1 MRLAAHLF
9 RTSLLGSA
17 SLIGVLHAA
26 AQVSTSL
33 TFSPADAARAH
44 MDVGGAWDGTA
55 DATSRG
61 DRFEVVITNGSTDE
75 PAHDLAFAVDVPAGF
90 SERTG
95 SLNLALAGPACG
107 AGPSVSVSRAV
118 DTLTFDF
125 GGYDL
130 PASCNFSLDFGLVA
144 PSGTDAG
151 TYTVTSLVEAA
162 SSDGGALDLSGGASE
177 AFTVRAGE
185 GLLEKSPSV
194 SVQTVG
200 SSVTWDISVTNSGL
214 GGLFDVQLDESGL
227 GSGLTLDSIMPT
239 SPASPAPSVVGSVV
253 SIPYLA
259 PGETLSADITATV
272 ALCDGLTNIVALSER
287 NGTVTDS
294 ADASVQLDLETPF
307 VDVAIGSTVI
317 AFGGTGTITIDLD
330 NTGDG
335 DASNLV
341 VDTSLESAPL
351 NVVSVSPGWSYSAAT
366 GEVSRAAPLVAG
378 GSDTLV
384 ITVEDAA
391 DVCTAPGTIS
401 FVMATEFEDQCGTPF
416 ATPAQIGSI
425 GSEAAPSVGLAVSG
439 PERLALNESA
449 AITLTASAGDA
460 ASLDTDPVPVTYTL
474 PGGIQD
480 GAILS
485 PSAGSVSC
493 SGTCGA
499 GDTVTWTI
507 PRANLAAG
515 AVTLTIGI
523 SATDD
528 PCLAGTSYSGSGS
541 INGTYSG
548 GTCSASDSDG
558 SSFILSNS
566 PRAIVIQDFNASAEP
581 FETGIPDDGDGI
593 REEGEGE
600 EGAFLAEFSFSSGD
614 TGVWAGSTYRDD
626 FGGLSAVTLTASSLE
641 YQLNSGGWTAVPGGS
656 VSTNAS
662 GFTIDLG
669 YLAGVDG
676 DASVAGDSLNFRY
689 TATAPDSVFG
699 AGSSIRV
706 EQYSTLTLQDGTA
719 GASACVPGGP
729 GTVTYALGDYV
740 TWQRAVGD
748 VAVTLSDNVIDVC
761 EVVDATVT
769 VGNGNNQLPIRN
781 LLASLGLGDDFELVT
796 PSAPTYG
803 GGLGVAASVTYND
816 GAPDGPTVQL
826 NDPTLATSGSFTVP
840 LRRKAT
846 SANQGGGVTARI
858 DYDDNETAPA
868 GGRSFSDTASAA
880 PLLVRNAALELF
892 VSPTNVPVVSD
903 TASWGL
909 TITNTGSG
917 VAYGTEVS
925 DTVPAG
931 LVLSA
936 DNVAAMDAENGSY
949 SASVVGDTVTWSIG
963 ELAPGASI
971 DLTVIADVEGTTCSI
986 PAGSNTVNAGWG
998 CGGVS
1003 SQLQVNTRPNLSFP
1017 DGNVQV
1023 LHDTTGAFASL
1034 CGAGQVVLIVRN
1046 AGASEVRDFSLEE
1059 ALNTASTG
1067 MSLVPGSVEYSTNN
1081 GGSWSPA
1088 GSVAATSTLS
1098 FDSANVPPLA
1108 LLGPFG
1114 SSTDEVLIRFAI
1126 NTDARTNSNSTA
1138 SVSGSAFLHCGDP
1151 VSSPASGFAVPLD
1164 RPEIR
1169 VRKTGRNLTTATSLS
1184 ETVYGRPGDTL
1195 EWRVEVENVGDLAT
1209 SQLRLRDL
1217 LAGSGGSATITG
1229 GGLTNEPVTGSYIDV
1244 DEIAS
1249 GATTVFTITEVLGST
1264 CANGSN
1270 IADVTWGCAAQP
1282 VGSASE
1288 ISTPIDNTDGAGLIM
1303 RPAAPDVALDIAMT
1317 APGGAGAPT
1326 LNGEVTLTLN
1336 NNGAPFTNGEFTVEL
1351 PSGYVIDT
1359 SQTPTFS
1366 NTDTTADRATSV
1378 SVNAATADTPVF
1390 VLSDG
1395 AGSGWVR
1402 HGAELS
1408 ITFPVV
1414 ATGLSDTVS
1423 DEDVRLETTGDGTD
1437 PSPLADD
1444 TARVTV
1450 DFESACGDSDSAFD
1464 TVAIDPKTPDFDIDI
1479 TDPLARVVTG
1489 TGDTTS
1495 VAVVVTNNGDTQ
1507 ADHGTVSI
1515 VTGGGWSGSAP
1526 TGCSGSIPGALTCS
1540 LDGASALGIGASRT
1554 FTLDL
1559 TVDNE
1564 SSPLDITATVEGD
1577 IEDASDTDTGVDY
1590 SLDAIAARVLG
1601 FRQSLDLLST
1611 SEADFDALGDLQI
1624 GEDALLRLTSVWF
1637 GGGSETISNVSIDLD
1652 FEESDR
1658 FAYLSETG
1666 SAVTS
1671 SLLAPGATGPTQT
1684 YALANFTGGL
1694 THVLDIAVRALDDA
1708 GNTSG
1713 ATFDFVS
1720 EATSDFLGSTF
1731 DASAAD
1737 YPAEADRTETL
1748 TTERPTLEAVKSV
1761 RNVTA
1766 SGTFADTATGDA
1778 GDVIEFRVVISNTGT
1793 APLFDL
1799 SITDTLPA
1807 GLTAVAFDAD
1817 TLDNDGDGAADEA
1830 SEGDIDGQVLTFDTA
1845 EAGGTQFDALA
1856 AGGAVTLLYRAA
1868 VDSVVN
1874 PDEVLVNDVAAV
1886 GDTLAGATGN
1896 QSVPTG
1902 ANGTALGAAD
1912 LTANDTATLT
1922 IDALALTKSLV
1933 ITSVGGDDSTDV
1945 VVGEQADF
1953 QLQIVLPAGT
1963 IEDFI
1968 VEDDLPDGLA
1978 LVARQAPS
1986 FGSGVSCGSSTITPD
2001 SLPATG
2007 PGLTAQ
2013 WDFGTCAVAD
2023 TTSENRTLTLIY
2035 TGQVENAAAV
2045 DDGDDLPN
2053 LARYNHSQLTEP
2065 VAIAPVTLSVGEPD
2079 LRLTLDVSP
2088 GSNIDAGDLLTWTY
2102 TLSNTGTA
2110 PAYNIDLISLLNDNG
2125 VAGSAD
2131 GDVNTTANFGDA
2143 LRDVVAFDCAISP
2156 SDTTAAPGDFVYSFD
2171 NGDGDGDAND
2181 EAGDCEVLYRN
2192 ISVDGLAGGT
2202 SLTFSFQTTAA
2213 EDITLRTSLIGEGSV
2228 VSTSLPVG
2236 APGVGDDT
2244 YERSAASDASSGGRY
2259 GVSASDGFATRNP
2272 ASALKTFTATSDA
2285 NTSPDSG
2292 NAIDVAIGETYTA
2305 RITYRFDEGTSR
2317 SAILR
2322 NRVRVQNANDPADV
2336 ELLAARLERSS
2347 TDLTSA
2353 DDPGGINSAAAGAQ
2367 VDVTSLMAETENATY
2382 KFLNLSIGDVVNT
2395 GSGGTPETGRNI
2407 DSFIVEYDFR
2417 VLDTSSNAA
2426 GAFIDDQGQTRV
2438 RDGENTLQ
2446 TSGGQTRRATIVEP
2460 DMAVSKTSADS
2471 DGLLSGSETV
2481 RFTLTA
2487 TNTGTGPAYNAILQD
2502 VLPPAL
2508 RAAGVSPVSV
2518 LIDGGA
2524 PGTAPTFTYN
2534 AATGLAE
2541 WRFADGDVLLP
2552 GQDIEIIYDAT
2563 ADAAVSPGTT
2573 HTNTFEV
2580 AAVFSQASSQPT
2592 ERRQLPRSPQ
2602 ASLTLGAPEIAFY
2615 PDQRETTQPGTMII
2629 YPHLLDI
2636 PASLAGASLDF
2647 AALSSRGLGWEIWY
2661 DSDGNGALSGGDT
2674 LWVNG
2679 GPVPTGDALQFF
2691 VRGQIPAEAQDG
2703 YRDSTTFTATVT
2715 LGSTVLTESV
2725 TDITTVSRLSAGE
2738 LVAGKFMALD
2748 RDCDGDLSDEVPTD
2762 ASFEVTKNADP
2773 GDCVVFRITYRN
2785 DGTGDI
2791 SNVDVRDQVPAYTIY
2806 RGGTAAFDVTPSGLT
2821 PGTLTAPADG
2831 ARGALSFP
2839 YTGTVEPGEEGSVV
2853 YGVRLED

>member
-1 MRLAAHLF
+1 
-9 RTSLLGSA
+9 
-17 SLIGVLHAA
+17 
-26 AQVSTSL
+26 
-33 TFSPADAARAH
+33 
-44 MDVGGAWDGTA
+44 MDVGGAWDGTT
-55 DATSRG
+55 DVTSSG
-61 DRFEVVITNGSTDE
+61 DRFEVVIANGSADE
-75 PAHDLAFAVDVPAGF
+75 AAYDLTVSADLPAGF

-107 AGPSVSVSRAV
+107 AVPSVSVSRV
-118 DTLTFDF
+118 SDTLTFNF

-130 PASCNFSLDFGLVA
+130 PASCNLSFDFGLVA
-144 PSGTDAG
+144 PSGTAAG
-151 TYTVTSLVEAA
+151 TYTVTSVAEAA
-162 SSDGGALDLSGGASE
+162 SSDGGSLNLSVGASK
-177 AFTVRAGE
+177 AITVRAGAA
-185 GLLEKSPSV
+185 LLEKSPSV
-194 SVQTVG
+194 SLRTVG
-200 SSVTWDISVTNSGL
+200 SSVTWDISVTNSGP

-227 GSGLTLDSIMPT
+227 GSGLTLDSITPT
-239 SPASPAPSVVGSVV
+239 SLTSPAPSVVGSMV

-259 PGETLSADITATV
+259 PGETLSADVTATV
-272 ALCDGLTNIVALSER
+272 ALCDGLTNSVALTER
-287 NGTVTDS
+287 NGTISDS

-307 VDVAIGSTVI
+307 VDVAIGSTPI
-317 AFGGTGTITIDLD
+317 AFGGTGTITIDVD

-335 DASNLV
+335 DAANLV
-341 VDTSLESAPL
+341 VDTNLEGVPL
-351 NVVSVSPGWSYSAAT
+351 NVVSVSSGWSYAAAS
-366 GEVSRAAPLVAG
+366 GEVTRTAPLVAG
-378 GSDTLV
+378 GSDLLV
-384 ITVEDAA
+384 ITVEDGA
-391 DVCTAPGTIS
+391 DICTASGNLGFT
-401 FVMATEFEDQCGTPF
+401 VTTEFEDQCGTPF

-425 GSEAAPSVGLAVSG
+425 SSEAEPSVALAVTG
-439 PERLALNESA
+439 PERLSLGQSA
-449 AITLTASAGDA
+449 VITLTASAVDA

-480 GAILS
+480 GALLS
-485 PSAGSVSC
+485 PSVGSIVC
-493 SGTCGA
+493 TGTCGA

-507 PRANLAAG
+507 TRADLAGG
-515 AVTLTIGI
+515 AETLTIGI
-523 SATDD
+523 SASDD
-528 PCLAGTSYSGSGS
+528 PCDAGTTYSGSGA
-541 INGTYSG
+541 INGTYASG
-548 GTCSASDSDG
+548 VCSASG
-558 SSFILSNS
+558 GEGNEFILSNS
-566 PRAIVIQDFNASAEP
+566 PRAVVVQDFNASAEP
-581 FETGIPDDGDGI
+581 FETGAPDDGDTV

-600 EGAFLAEFSFSSGD
+600 EGSFLAEFSFSSGD
-614 TGVWAGSTYRDD
+614 TGVWAGSTYQDD
-626 FGGLSAVTLTASSLE
+626 FGGLTAVVLTASSLE
-641 YQLNSGGWTAVPGGS
+641 YQLNSGSWTAVPGGA
-656 VSTNAS
+656 VMTDTS

-669 YLAGVDG
+669 FLAGVDG
-676 DASVAGDSLNFRY
+676 DASVAGDALNFRY
-689 TATAPDSVFG
+689 TATAPDSVVG

-706 EQYSTLTLQDGTA
+706 EQFSTLTLQNGTV
-719 GASACVPGGP
+719 GASACVPADP
-729 GTVTYALGDYV
+729 GSVTYSMGDYV

-748 VAVTLSDNVIDVC
+748 VAITLSDTVIDVC
-761 EVVDATVT
+761 EAVDATIT
-769 VGNGNNQLPIRN
+769 VGNESDPLPIRN
-781 LLASLGLGDDFELVT
+781 LLASLGLGSDFELIA
-796 PSAPTYG
+796 PSMPTYG
-803 GGLGVAASVTYND
+803 GGFGGGASVTYND
-816 GAPDGPTVQL
+816 GAPGGPTVLL
-826 NDPTLATSGSFTVP
+826 NDETLSTAGSVTIP
-840 LRRKAT
+840 LRRRAGA
-846 SANQGGGVTARI
+846 SNQGGGVTARI
-858 DYDDNETAPA
+858 DYDDNQTAPA
-868 GGRSFSDTASAA
+868 GARSFSDTASAE
-880 PLLVRNAALELF
+880 PQLVRSADLELF
-892 VSPTNVPVVSD
+892 VSPSTLPVSSD

-909 TITNTGSG
+909 TVTNTGSG
-917 VAYGTEVS
+917 TAFGAEVS
-925 DTVPAG
+925 DTVPPG
-931 LVLSA
+931 LTITSA
-936 DNVAAMDAENGSY
+936 NITSMDVVNGAY
-949 SASVVGDTVTWSIG
+949 SASANSDTVTWTLGDIPPG
-963 ELAPGASI
+963 ESV
-971 DLTVIADVEGTTCSI
+971 DLTVIASVDGSTCSI

-1003 SQLQVNTRPNLSFP
+1003 SQVQVNTRPDLTFP
-1017 DGNVQV
+1017 DGNLQV

-1034 CGAGQVVLIVRN
+1034 CGAGQIVLIVRN
-1046 AGASEVRDFSLEE
+1046 AGASEVRDVSLQE

-1081 GGSWSPA
+1081 GGSWSAA
-1088 GSVAATSTLS
+1088 GSVAAASTLS
-1098 FDSANVPPLA
+1098 FDSTNVPPLA

-1114 SSTDEVLIRFAI
+1114 STSDEVLIRFAI
-1126 NTDARTNSNSTA
+1126 NTDARTNSSSTA

-1195 EWRVEVENVGDLAT
+1195 EWRVEVQNVGDLAT
-1209 SQLRLRDL
+1209 NELRFRDM

-1229 GGLTNEPVTGSYIDV
+1229 GGLTNEPVTGGYIDV

-1288 ISTPIDNTDGAGLIM
+1288 LSTPTDNTDNASLVM
-1303 RPAAPDVALDIAMT
+1303 RPAAPDVELDISMT

-1326 LNGEVTLTLN
+1326 LNGEVTLTLT

-1359 SQTPTFS
+1359 SQTPSFS
-1366 NTDTTADRATSV
+1366 NSDTTADRATSI

-1390 VLSDG
+1390 ALSDG
-1395 AGSGWVR
+1395 TGSGWVR
-1402 HGAELS
+1402 HSAELS

-1423 DEDVRLETTGDGTD
+1423 DGDVRLETTGDSTD
-1437 PSPLADD
+1437 PAPLASD
-1444 TARVTV
+1444 TARVTL

-1479 TDPLARVVTG
+1479 SDPLARVVTG

-1526 TGCSGSIPGALTCS
+1526 TGCSGSIPGTLTCG
-1540 LDGASALGIGASRT
+1540 LEGASALGIGASRT

-1564 SSPLDITATVEGD
+1564 TSPLDITAKVEGN
-1577 IEDASDTDTGVDY
+1577 IEDASSTDTGVDY
-1590 SLDAIAARVLG
+1590 SLDAIAARILG
-1601 FRQSLDLLST
+1601 FRQTLDLVST

-1637 GGGSETISNVSIDLD
+1637 GGGSETVSNVSIDLD
-1652 FEESDR
+1652 FEENDR

-1666 SAVTS
+1666 SAFTS
-1671 SLLAPGATGPTQT
+1671 SLLGPGGTGSTQT
-1684 YALANFTGGL
+1684 YVLANFTGGL

-1737 YPAEADRTETL
+1737 YPTEVDRTETL
-1748 TTERPTLEAVKSV
+1748 TTERPVLEVVKSV
-1761 RNVTA
+1761 RNVTT
-1766 SGTFADTATGDA
+1766 SGAFADTATGDA

-1807 GLTAVAFDAD
+1807 GLTAVAFDTD
-1817 TLDNDGDGAADEA
+1817 TLDNDDDGATDEA
-1830 SEGDIDGQVLTFDTA
+1830 SEGDIDGQDLTFDTA
-1845 EAGGTQFDALA
+1845 ESGGTQFDALG
-1856 AGGAVTLLYRAA
+1856 AGGAITLLYRAT
-1868 VDSVVN
+1868 VDGAVN
-1874 PDEVLVNDVAAV
+1874 PDEILVNDVAAA
-1886 GDTLAGATGN
+1886 GDTMAGATGN
-1896 QSVPTG
+1896 QSAPTG

-1922 IDALALTKSLV
+1922 IDALALTKALV

-1963 IEDFI
+1963 VEDFI

-1986 FGSGVSCGSSTITPD
+1986 FGSGISCGSSTITPG

-2007 PGLTAQ
+2007 PDLTAQ
-2013 WDFGTCAVAD
+2013 WDFGTCTIAD
-2023 TTSENRTLTLIY
+2023 TTSENRTLTLVY

-2053 LARYNHSQLTEP
+2053 LARYNHSQLSEP
-2065 VAIAPVTLSVGEPD
+2065 VEIAPVTLSVGEPD
-2079 LRLTLDVSP
+2079 LGLTLDVSP
-2088 GSNIDAGDLLTWTY
+2088 GSNIDAGDVLTWTY

-2125 VAGSAD
+2125 VAGGAD

-2143 LRDVVAFDCAISP
+2143 LRDVVAFDCAIAP

-2181 EAGDCEVLYRN
+2181 EVSDCEVLYRN
-2192 ISVDGLAGGT
+2192 ISVDGLAAGAD
-2202 SLTFSFQTTAA
+2202 LTFSFQATAA
-2213 EDITLRTSLIGEGSV
+2213 EDITMRTSLIGAGAAT
-2228 VSTSLPVG
+2228 STSLPVG
-2236 APGVGDDT
+2236 APGAGDST
-2244 YERSAASDASSGGRY
+2244 YERSASSDASSGGRY

-2272 ASALKTFTATSDA
+2272 ANALKTFIATSDA
-2285 NTSPDSG
+2285 NTTPDNG
-2292 NAIDVAIGETYTA
+2292 DAIDVAIGETYTA
-2305 RITYRFDEGTSR
+2305 QITYRFDEGTSR

-2322 NRVRVQNANDPADV
+2322 NRVRVQNANNPADV

-2347 TDLTSA
+2347 TDLTA
-2353 DDPGGINSAAAGAQ
+2353 ANDPGGINSAAAGAQ

-2382 KFLNLSIGDVVNT
+2382 KFLNLDLGDVVNA
-2395 GSGGTPETGRNI
+2395 GNAGTAAAGRNI
-2407 DSFIVEYDFR
+2407 DTFIVEYDFR

-2426 GAFIDDQGQTRV
+2426 GAFIDDQGQTRI

-2471 DGLLSGSETV
+2471 DGLLSGGETV
-2481 RFTLTA
+2481 RYTLTA
-2487 TNTGTGPAYNAILQD
+2487 TNTGTGPAFNAILQD

-2524 PGTAPTFTYN
+2524 PGTAPVFSYN
-2534 AATGLAE
+2534 ATTGQAE

-2552 GQDIEIIYDAT
+2552 GQDIEIIYDVT

-2580 AAVFSQASSQPT
+2580 AAVFSQASSQPN

-2602 ASLTLGAPEIAFY
+2602 ATVTLGAPEIAFY
-2615 PDQRETTQPGTMII
+2615 PDQREATQPGTTII

-2636 PASLAGASLDF
+2636 PASLVGASLDF
-2647 AALSSRGLGWEIWY
+2647 AALSSRSLSWEIWY
-2661 DSDGNGALSGGDT
+2661 DSDGNGVLSGGDT
-2674 LWVNG
+2674 QWING
-2679 GPVPTGDALQFF
+2679 SPVPTGEALQFF
-2691 VRGQIPAEAQDG
+2691 VRSQIPAEAQDG

-2738 LVAGKFMALD
+2738 LVAGKLMALD
-2748 RDCDGDLSDEVPTD
+2748 RDCDGDLSDEMPTD

-2785 DGTGDI
+2785 DGTGDV
-2791 SNVDVRDQVPAYTIY
+2791 SDVDVRDQVPAYTIY
-2806 RGGTAAFDVTPSGLT
+2806 RGGTAAYDVTPSSLT

>member
-1 MRLAAHLF
+1 
-9 RTSLLGSA
+9 
-17 SLIGVLHAA
+17 
-26 AQVSTSL
+26 
-33 TFSPADAARAH
+33 
-44 MDVGGAWDGTA
+44 MDVGGAWDGAA
-55 DATSRG
+55 DATSSG
-61 DRFEVVITNGSTDE
+61 DRFEVVIANGSADQ
-75 PAHDLAFAVDVPAGF
+75 PAYDLTFSADVPAGF

-107 AGPSVSVSRAV
+107 ALPSVSVGRV
-118 DTLTFDF
+118 GDTLTFDF

-130 PASCNFSLDFGLVA
+130 PADCNLSFDFGLIA
-144 PSGTDAG
+144 PSGTLAG
-151 TYTVTSLVEAA
+151 TYGVSTLAEAA
-162 SSDGGALDLSGGASE
+162 SSDGGALDLSDGASQG
-177 AFTVRAGE
+177 FTVRVGAA
-185 GLLEKSPSV
+185 LIEKSPSV

-200 SSVTWDISVTNSGL
+200 SSVTWDISVTNTGL

-227 GSGLTLDSIMPT
+227 GSGLTLDSITPV
-239 SPASPAPSVVGSVV
+239 SPASPAPSVVGPVV

-259 PGETLSADITATV
+259 PGETLSADVTATV
-272 ALCDGLTNIVALSER
+272 ALCEGLTNSVALSER
-287 NGTVTDS
+287 TGTITGN
-294 ADASVQLDLETPF
+294 AEASLQLELETPF
-307 VDVAIGSTVI
+307 VDVTIGSTPI
-317 AFGGTGTITIDLD
+317 DFGGTGTISFDVD

-335 DASNLV
+335 DATNLV
-341 VDTSLESAPL
+341 IETNLETAPL
-351 NVVSVSPGWSYSAAT
+351 NVVSVSAGWTYTPGNGQAT
-366 GEVSRAAPLVAG
+366 RTAPLAAG
-378 GSDTLV
+378 DGDLLV

-391 DVCTAPGTIS
+391 DVCTAPGTLNLIVTTQ
-401 FVMATEFEDQCGTPF
+401 FDDQCGTPF

-425 GSEAAPSVGLAVSG
+425 GSEAAPSVSLSVAG
-439 PERLALNESA
+439 PERLDLGESA
-449 AITLTASAGDA
+449 ALTLTASAVDA
-460 ASLDTDPVPVTYTL
+460 ATFDTDPVPVTYSL

-480 GAILS
+480 GTLLS
-485 PSAGSVSC
+485 PSVGTVVC
-493 SGTCGA
+493 TGTCGA
-499 GDTVTWTI
+499 GDTVTWNI
-507 PRANLAAG
+507 PRADLASG
-515 AVTLTIGI
+515 NQTLTIGV
-523 SATDD
+523 SASID
-528 PCLAGTSYSGSGS
+528 PCEAGTAYFSSGTIAGTFASGVCS
-541 INGTYSG
+541 I
-548 GTCSASDSDG
+548 SDG
-558 SSFILSNS
+558 DGFGFILSNS
-566 PRAIVIQDFNASAEP
+566 PRAVVIQDFNAAAEP
-581 FETGIPDDGDGI
+581 YETGILDDGDGL

-600 EGAFLAEFSFSSGD
+600 NGSFLAEFTFAATD
-614 TGVWAGSTYRDD
+614 TGEWVGSTYEDD
-626 FGGLSAVTLTASSLE
+626 FGGLSGVVLTASSLE
-641 YQLNSGGWTAVPGGS
+641 YQLNSGAWAGVPGGS
-656 VSTNAS
+656 VSTNTS

-669 YLAGVDG
+669 FLAGVDG
-676 DASVAGDSLNFRY
+676 DGGVAGDSFRVRY
-689 TATAPDSVFG
+689 SATAPDSVLG

-706 EQYSTLTLQDGTA
+706 EQFSTLTLNNGSVD
-719 GASACVPGGP
+719 ASACVPGAP
-729 GTVTYALGDYV
+729 GTVTYSMGDYV
-740 TWQRAVGD
+740 TWQRAVGS
-748 VAVTLSDNVIDVC
+748 VGVTLSDTVIDVC
-761 EVVDATVT
+761 ETVDATIT
-769 VGNGNNQLPIRN
+769 VGNQSDPLPIRN
-781 LLASLGLGDDFELVT
+781 LLASLGLGSDFELIA

-803 GGLGVAASVTYND
+803 GGLGGGASVTYND
-816 GAPDGPTVQL
+816 GAPGGPTVVL
-826 NDPTLATSGSFTVP
+826 NDETLSTAGSVTIP
-840 LRRKAT
+840 LQRKAT
-846 SANQGGGVTARI
+846 ASNQGGGVTARI

-868 GGRSFSDTASAA
+868 GARSFSDTASAT
-880 PLLVRNAALELF
+880 PQLVRSADLELF
-892 VSPTNVPVVSD
+892 VSPSTLPVSSD

-909 TITNTGSG
+909 TVTNTGSG
-917 VAYGTEVS
+917 VAIGAEVS
-925 DTVPAG
+925 DTVPPG
-931 LVLSA
+931 LTITPTDITS
-936 DNVAAMDAENGSY
+936 MDAVNGSFAA
-949 SASVVGDTVTWSIG
+949 SATNDTVTWAVGDIPPG
-963 ELAPGASI
+963 ESV
-971 DLTVIADVEGTTCSI
+971 DLTVIASVDGTTCSI
-986 PAGSNTVNAGWG
+986 PAGSNLVNAGWG

-1003 SQLQVNTRPNLSFP
+1003 AQVQVNTRPDLTFP
-1017 DGNVQV
+1017 KGNIQV

-1034 CGAGQVVLIVRN
+1034 CGAGQIVLIVRN

-1081 GGSWSPA
+1081 GGSWSAA
-1088 GSVAATSTLS
+1088 GSVAATSTLTFNS
-1098 FDSANVPPLA
+1098 TNVPPLA

-1126 NTDARTNSNSTA
+1126 NTDARTNSSGTA

-1184 ETVYGRPGDTL
+1184 ETVYGRPGDTI
-1195 EWRVEVENVGDLAT
+1195 EWRVEVTNSGSVAT
-1209 SQLRLRDL
+1209 NELRLRDL

-1229 GGLTNEPVTGSYIDV
+1229 GGLTNDPVTGSYIDV

-1288 ISTPIDNTDGAGLIM
+1288 LSTPTDNTDGAGLVM
-1303 RPAAPDVALDIAMT
+1303 RPAAPDVDLDIAMT

-1326 LNGEVTLTLN
+1326 LNGEVTLTLT

-1359 SQTPTFS
+1359 SQTATFS

-1390 VLSDG
+1390 ALSDG
-1395 AGSGWVR
+1395 AGNGWVR

-1423 DEDVRLETTGDGTD
+1423 DEDVRVETTGDSTD
-1437 PSPLADD
+1437 PAPLADD

-1464 TVAIDPKTPDFDIDI
+1464 TVAIDPKTPDLDIDI

-1489 TGDTTS
+1489 IGDTTS
-1495 VAVVVTNNGDTQ
+1495 VAVVVINNGDTQ

-1526 TGCSGSIPGALTCS
+1526 TGCSGSIPGTLTCG
-1540 LDGASALGIGASRT
+1540 LEGASALGVGASRT

-1564 SSPLDITATVEGD
+1564 TSPLDITATVEGD
-1577 IEDASDTDTGVDY
+1577 IEDASGTDTGVDY
-1590 SLDAIAARVLG
+1590 SLDAIASRILG
-1601 FRQSLDLLST
+1601 FRQTLDLTST

-1637 GGGSETISNVSIDLD
+1637 GGGSETISNVSINLD
-1652 FEESDR
+1652 FEENSR

-1666 SAVTS
+1666 AAFTS

-1694 THVLDIAVRALDDA
+1694 THVLDIAVRALDDP

-1713 ATFDFVS
+1713 STFDFVS
-1720 EATSDFLGSTF
+1720 EAKSDFLGSTF
-1731 DASAAD
+1731 DASAAN

-1748 TTERPTLEAVKSV
+1748 TTERPILGAVKSV
-1761 RNVTA
+1761 RNVTS
-1766 SGTFADTATGDA
+1766 SGTFADTARGDA

-1793 APLFDL
+1793 APLYDL

-1830 SEGDIDGQVLTFDTA
+1830 SEGDIDGQGLTFDTA

-1856 AGGAVTLLYRAA
+1856 AGDTITLLYRAT
-1868 VDSVVN
+1868 VDGGVN
-1874 PDEVLVNDVAAV
+1874 PDEVLVNDVAAT

-1896 QSVPTG
+1896 QSAPTG
-1902 ANGTALGAAD
+1902 VNGTVLGAAD
-1912 LTANDTATLT
+1912 LTADDTATLT
-1922 IDALALTKSLV
+1922 IDALALTKALV

-1963 IEDFI
+1963 VEDFI

-1986 FGSGVSCGSSTITPD
+1986 FGSGISCGASTVVPS

-2013 WDFGTCAVAD
+2013 WDFGTCTIAD

-2065 VAIAPVTLSVGEPD
+2065 VEIAPVTLSVGEPD
-2079 LRLTLDVSP
+2079 LGLTLVVSP
-2088 GSNIDAGDLLTWTY
+2088 GSNIDAGDVLTWTY
-2102 TLSNTGTA
+2102 SLSNAGTA
-2110 PAYNIDLISLLNDNG
+2110 PAYNIDLVSLLNDNG
-2125 VAGSAD
+2125 VADGAD

-2143 LRDVVAFDCAISP
+2143 LRDVVAFDCAVSP
-2156 SDTTAAPGDFVYSFD
+2156 SDTTASPGDFVYSFD
-2171 NGDGDGDAND
+2171 NGDGDGDADD
-2181 EAGDCEVLYRN
+2181 EPGDCEVLYRN
-2192 ISVDGLAGGT
+2192 ISVDGLAAGA
-2202 SLTFSFQTTAA
+2202 SLTFSFQATAS
-2213 EDITLRTSLIGEGSV
+2213 EEITLRTSLIGEGAV
-2228 VSTSLPVG
+2228 TSTSLPVG
-2236 APGVGDDT
+2236 APGAGDNT
-2244 YERSAASDASSGGRY
+2244 YERSASSDASSGGRY
-2259 GVSASDGFATRNP
+2259 GASASDGFATRNP
-2272 ASALKTFTATSDA
+2272 ANALKTFTATSDA
-2285 NTSPDSG
+2285 NTAPDSG
-2292 NAIDVAIGETYTA
+2292 DAIDVAIGETYTA

-2322 NRVRVQNANDPADV
+2322 NRVRVRNANNPADV

-2347 TDLTSA
+2347 TDLTAS
-2353 DDPGGINSAAAGAQ
+2353 DDPGGINSAAAGTQ
-2367 VDVTSLMAETENATY
+2367 VDVTSLMAETENATF
-2382 KFLNLSIGDVVNT
+2382 KFLNLDLGDVVNA
-2395 GSGGTPETGRNI
+2395 GNAGTPEAGRNI
-2407 DSFIVEYDFR
+2407 DAFIVEYDFR

-2426 GAFIDDQGQTRV
+2426 GAFIDDQGQTRI
-2438 RDGENTLQ
+2438 RDGENTRR

-2471 DGLLSGSETV
+2471 DGLLSGGETV
-2481 RFTLTA
+2481 RYTLTA
-2487 TNTGTGPAYNAILQD
+2487 INSGTGPAYNAILQD

-2508 RAAGVSPVSV
+2508 RASGVSAVSV

-2534 AATGLAE
+2534 GATGLAE

-2552 GQDIEIIYDAT
+2552 GQDIEIIYDVT

-2580 AAVFSQASSQPT
+2580 AAVFSQTSSQPN

-2602 ASLTLGAPEIAFY
+2602 ATVTLGAPEIAFY
-2615 PDQRETTQPGTMII
+2615 PDQRETTQPGTTII

-2636 PASLAGASLDF
+2636 PASLAGATLDF
-2647 AALSSRGLGWEIWY
+2647 TSLSSRGLGWEIWY

-2674 LWVNG
+2674 LWANG
-2679 GPVPTGDALQFF
+2679 SPVPTGDALQFF
-2691 VRGQIPAEAQDG
+2691 VRSQISAEAQDG

-2748 RDCDGDLSDEVPTD
+2748 RDCDGDLSDELPGD
-2762 ASFEVTKNADP
+2762 ANFEITKNADP

-2785 DGTGDI
+2785 DGTGDV
-2791 SNVDVRDQVPAYTIY
+2791 SDVDVRDQVPAYTVY
-2806 RGGTAAFDVTPSGLT
+2806 EAGTASFEVTPPRLT
-2821 PGTLTAPADG
+2821 PGALTAPAGG

-2839 YTGTVEPGEEGSVV
+2839 YTGTVEPGQEGSVV
-2853 YGVRLED
+2853 YGVRVED